1 MLRSEEASLDFGWW
15 LGYIET
21 LAMLYAWTLIAAGAF
36 AVGESLIRK
45 HRPARERAG
54 NPPTS

>member
-1 MLRSEEASLDFGWW
+1 VDLGWW

-36 AVGESLIRK
+36 AVGESVFRK
-45 HRPARERAG
+45 QRAAPDRGANRP
-54 NPPTS
+54 SS